1 MNPRIK
7 MLALS
12 VALSGAAFLVSP
24 LRAAQLPPRQELVDL
39 LWHERFDELE
49 KLTGEWREEKLGFY
63 AGYSTLSRV
72 YGYLDGPGRKA
83 DDSVWKEY
91 IIKLEKWAE
100 AYPQSPTPLVA
111 LGNTYIDW
119 AWKARGGGYADSV
132 KKQEWRL
139 FRERLD
145 NARRYLQAADKLPT
159 KDPEVY
165 RALIV
170 VAMGL
175 GWPREEMEAVFKKGV
190 EIGPNYQQLY
200 EGKAYYLL
208 PRWHGEPGEWEAFAQ
223 EAADARGGEEG
234 DILYMGIAR
243 SAAWSEGAEFFR
255 DTRISYARMK
265 RGVIRITFGK

>member
-111 LGNTYIDW
+111 W
-119 AWKARGGGYADSV
+119 AT
-132 KKQEWRL
+132 
-139 FRERLD
+139 
-145 NARRYLQAADKLPT
+145 PT
-159 KDPEVY
+159 
-165 RALIV
+165 LT
-170 VAMGL
+170 GL
-175 GWPREEMEAVFKKGV
+175 GR
-190 EIGPNYQQLY
+190 
-200 EGKAYYLL
+200 
-208 PRWHGEPGEWEAFAQ
+208 R
-223 EAADARGGEEG
+223 
-234 DILYMGIAR
+234 
-243 SAAWSEGAEFFR
+243 
-255 DTRISYARMK
+255 
-265 RGVIRITFGK
+265 